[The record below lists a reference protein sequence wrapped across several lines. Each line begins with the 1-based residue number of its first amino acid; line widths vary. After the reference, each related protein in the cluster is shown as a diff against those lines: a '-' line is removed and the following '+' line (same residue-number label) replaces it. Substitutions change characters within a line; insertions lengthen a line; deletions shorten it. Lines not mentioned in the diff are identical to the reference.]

1 MQSLQDRPIPLR
13 VANYENC
20 LQVEWLSVTLRSRT
34 CHRSLCDLLLP
45 SGCGL
50 ILRET
55 KIPVQP
61 VIHKIFGVNFVCD
74 FKSTLTENLLK
85 QPLATALL
93 ISCREVTGCPVFVV
107 AAALIVAHTKRAKVK
122 GFFTFVSL

>member
-1 MQSLQDRPIPLR
+1 MPNPSPHDSPGHRTITNHENHRPGHKGGNQNPSP
-13 VANYENC
+13 VDCY
-20 LQVEWLSVTLRSRT
+20 
-34 CHRSLCDLLLP
+34 LLWA
-45 SGCGL
+45 C
-50 ILRET
+50 
-55 KIPVQP
+55 K
-61 VIHKIFGVNFVCD
+61 VNFVCD

-107 AAALIVAHTKRAKVK
+107 ATAALIVAHTKRAKVK